1 MRHFD
6 GSLLRSFLNF
16 HILFFTVIG
25 LFKGC
30 NINPLYERLHHN
42 IYFKNSQIRILIKTN
57 IRQIKIMS
65 NDDATVIYMALEN
78 VILVLYILW
87 PSIRP
92 QGEPY
97 GLVVGGHDIRAP
109 S

>member
-1 MRHFD
+1 
-6 GSLLRSFLNF
+6 
-16 HILFFTVIG
+16 
-25 LFKGC
+25 
-30 NINPLYERLHHN
+30 
-42 IYFKNSQIRILIKTN
+42 
-57 IRQIKIMS
+57 MS